1 MRDGATK
8 AAASARR
15 AAARE
20 RVVAGIGALVLMLTT
35 LAPGACARKT
45 GGGSTLNLVTTTTTQ
60 DSGLLD
66 GLVPAAARALGLHIR
81 VLAVGSG
88 EALKLAER
96 GEADVVMAHSPAA
109 EEKSVAAGHLVDRV
123 PLMWNQF
130 LIVGPPQDPAK
141 IAGLTDPGEAFR
153 RIRAARATFVSRGD
167 ESGTHRKEQDIAR
180 AAGLDPHAWTASLV
194 STGQGQGETVLVASQ
209 RAAYALCDTSTW
221 AKLHTTIRPSELAVL
236 VASSAAPGDA
246 GPPRPIPSL
255 VNPYHVMRANEAVH
269 PGVNVDGAKRFI
281 AWVTGREAAPIITAA
296 GFTLGTPPDR

>member
-1 MRDGATK
+1 MRDRIGATL
-8 AAASARR
+8 
-15 AAARE
+15 
-20 RVVAGIGALVLMLTT
+20 ILTLLA
-35 LAPGACARKT
+35 LAPGACARKS
-45 GGGSTLNLVTTTTTQ
+45 GVAPTLNLVTTTTTQ

-66 GLVPAAARALGLHIR
+66 RLVPAAGRALGLHVR
-81 VLAVGSG
+81 VIAVGSG

-141 IAGLTDPGEAFR
+141 IAGLTDSAEAFR
-153 RIRAARATFVSRGD
+153 RIRGAGATFISRGD

-180 AAGLDPHAWTASLV
+180 AAGLDPKAWAAPLV

-209 RAAYALCDTSTW
+209 RGAYALCDSSTW
-221 AKLHTTIRPSELAVL
+221 MKLQTTTRPSGLVVL
-236 VASSAAPGDA
+236 VANVLVADAA
-246 GPPRPIPSL
+246 GPGGAGTQRPIAAL
-255 VNPYHVMRANEAVH
+255 VNPYHVMRANQAIH

-281 AWVTGREAAPIITAA
+281 AWVTGPAAAPIIKSV
-296 GFTLGTPPDR
+296 GFTPGAPSDR

>member
-1 MRDGATK
+1 MR
-8 AAASARR
+8 
-15 AAARE
+15 E
-20 RVVAGIGALVLMLTT
+20 GIGALILT
-35 LAPGACARKT
+35 LIAFAPSACARKS
-45 GGGSTLNLVTTTTTQ
+45 GVGPTLSLVTTTTTQ

-66 GLVPAAARALGLHIR
+66 RLVPAAGRALGLHIR
-81 VLAVGSG
+81 VIAVGSG

-130 LIVGPPQDPAK
+130 LIVGPEHDPAK
-141 IAGLTDPGEAFR
+141 IAGLGDPAEAFR
-153 RIRAARATFVSRGD
+153 RIRAAGATFVSRGD

-180 AAGLDPHAWTASLV
+180 AAGLDPKAWTAPLV

-209 RAAYALCDTSTW
+209 RGAYALCDSSTW
-221 AKLHTTIRPSELAVL
+221 MKLQTTTRPGGLVVL
-236 VASSAAPGDA
+236 VANATASGEA
-246 GPPRPIPSL
+246 GPPRPIATL

-281 AWVTGREAAPIITAA
+281 AWVTGPQAAPMIRAV
-296 GFTLGTPPDR
+296 GFTLGAPPDR

>member
-1 MRDGATK
+1 MRSAAAIFTKSLRGRCVQRWFAGARGFLIVALVL
-8 AAASARR
+8 AAASC
-15 AAARE
+15 
-20 RVVAGIGALVLMLTT
+20 T
-35 LAPGACARKT
+35 RKT
-45 GGGSTLNLVTTTTTQ
+45 GVGPTLNLVTTTTTQ

-66 GLVPAAARALGLHIR
+66 RLVPAAAGALGLHIR
-81 VLAVGSG
+81 VIAVGSG

-141 IAGLTDPGEAFR
+141 IAGIADPAEAFR
-153 RIRAARATFVSRGD
+153 RIRAAGATFVSRGD

-180 AAGLDPHAWTASLV
+180 AAGLDPRAWTASIV

-209 RAAYALCDTSTW
+209 RSGYALCDSSTW
-221 AKLHTTIRPSELAVL
+221 TKLQTTTRPSGLAVL
-236 VASSAAPGDA
+236 VANAAAPGGA
-246 GPPRPIPSL
+246 GSPRPVPSL

-269 PGVNVDGAKRFI
+269 AGVNVDGAKRFI
-281 AWVTGREAAPIITAA
+281 AWVTGPAAAPIIKAA
-296 GFTLGTPPDR
+296 GFTLGAPPDR

>member
-1 MRDGATK
+1 MRD
-8 AAASARR
+8 R
-15 AAARE
+15 
-20 RVVAGIGALVLMLTT
+20 IGALILTL
-35 LAPGACARKT
+35 LAVAPAACARKS
-45 GGGSTLNLVTTTTTQ
+45 GVSPTLNLVTTTTTQ

-66 GLVPAAARALGLHIR
+66 RLVPAAGAALGLHVR
-81 VLAVGSG
+81 VIAVGSG

-141 IAGLTDPGEAFR
+141 IAGLADPAEAFR
-153 RIRAARATFVSRGD
+153 RIHAAGATFVSRGD

-180 AAGLDPHAWTASLV
+180 AAGLDPRTWAAPLV

-209 RAAYALCDTSTW
+209 RGAYALCDSSTW
-221 AKLHTTIRPSELAVL
+221 MKLQITTRPSGLVVL
-236 VASSAAPGDA
+236 VANVVATGDA
-246 GPPRPIPSL
+246 GAQRPIPML

-269 PGVNVDGAKRFI
+269 PGVNVEGAKRFI
-281 AWVTGREAAPIITAA
+281 AWVTGPAAAPIIRAV
-296 GFTLGTPPDR
+296 GFTLGAPPDR

>member
-1 MRDGATK
+1 MRDRATK
-8 AAASARR
+8 SHTGARAVCARAIGISTLAFTVAALVSGACTRKPAAAA
-15 AAARE
+15 
-20 RVVAGIGALVLMLTT
+20 
-35 LAPGACARKT
+35 
-45 GGGSTLNLVTTTTTQ
+45 TLNLVTTTTTQ

-66 GLVPAAARALGLHIR
+66 GLVPAAGRALGLHIR
-81 VLAVGSG
+81 VIAVGSG

-141 IAGLTDPGEAFR
+141 ILGLADPAEAFR
-153 RIRAARATFVSRGD
+153 RIHAAGATFVSRGD

-180 AAGLDPHAWTASLV
+180 AAGLDPHAWTASIA
-194 STGQGQGETVLVASQ
+194 STGQGQTETVLVASQ
-209 RAAYALCDTSTW
+209 RGAYALCDSSTW
-221 AKLHTTIRPSELAVL
+221 MKLQTTTRPSGLVVL
-236 VASSAAPGDA
+236 VSSAAAPGE
-246 GPPRPIPSL
+246 PPRPIPML

-281 AWVTGREAAPIITAA
+281 AWVTGPEAAPIIKSV
-296 GFTLGTPPDR
+296 GFTLGAPPGR